1 MTRQAVVVA
10 VSGGVD
16 SVVLLDILVQV
27 NDYDLIVAHFDHGIR
42 EASAADADFVRQLA
56 ARYGL
61 PFEAKREELG
71 AAASEELARQRRYAF
86 LRQVA
91 TRVDARLATA
101 HHQDDLIETVC
112 INLIRGTGWRGL
124 APMNAT
130 VWRPLLD
137 MSKAEVVRYAIEH
150 NLEWREDETNDS
162 LRYLRNRVRSVTGG
176 LPVGVRRQV
185 VELYKAQRI
194 LRDNAE
200 QELEQLATN
209 VAQYTDGSWMI
220 SRYYVIMLPDVVAL
234 ELLGYLTLSRL
245 TRPQLQQVLAHS
257 KVARPHKKL
266 YLAGN
271 TVEVEKQSIR
281 IRAS

>member
-16 SVVLLDILVQV
+16 SVVLLDILVQA

-61 PFEAKREELG
+61 PFETKREELG
-71 AAASEELARQRRYAF
+71 ATASEELARQRRYAF

-91 TRVDARLATA
+91 TKVDAQLATA
-101 HHQDDLIETVC
+101 HHQDDLIETIC

-124 APMNAT
+124 APMNGT

-162 LRYLRNRVRSVTGG
+162 LRYLRNRVRSVTSG

-194 LRDNAE
+194 LRDNVE

-234 ELLGYLTLSRL
+234 ELLGYFTLGRL
-245 TRPQLQQVLAHS
+245 TRPQLQQVLAHI

-266 YLAGN
+266 HLAGN
-271 TVEVEKQSIR
+271 MIEVEKQSIR